1 MVRSANS
8 HPIYIDQNK
17 ESPDVFDFQNHKS
30 LQTPPKFPATM
41 ALPSTPAD
49 PPTTTATAAAATT
62 RLFTSPP
69 PPTRPPTPPLP
80 QSYHHHHHH
89 HHLLHHHNTYPPQ
102 PQPQPQPPLYTAQ
115 PLPNLAPRLP
125 ANSIHSQLATRPQH
139 DPSQGILYPVASS
152 GRGFLPKTIRPQSA
166 DHTVTVA
173 NPGGFPPRPV
183 LVAAYPHPHQVRPFG
198 DPHTQSV
205 HLIRPT
211 HLHNTLLGSTGGV
224 MSGMVKG
231 VPVSAQ
237 QKVAASQPSISDCN
251 GYKDLRDRS
260 RDDSIAT
267 VSDRKVRICD
277 SSSLYALCRSW
288 LRNGFPEENQPQYV
302 DGVKSLPKPSPAL
315 VADCHSPVKKEGD
328 KQDEEE
334 ECVEHLSP
342 TDLLHRHVKRAKKV
356 RGRLREERLQRIAR
370 YKTRLA
376 LLLPPLV
383 EQQPFRNDAAAGN

>member
-1 MVRSANS
+1 
-8 HPIYIDQNK
+8 
-17 ESPDVFDFQNHKS
+17 
-30 LQTPPKFPATM
+30 M

-89 HHLLHHHNTYPPQ
+89 HLLHHHTTYP

-267 VSDRKVRICD
+267 VSDRKVR
-277 SSSLYALCRSW
+277 
-288 LRNGFPEENQPQYV
+288 
-302 DGVKSLPKPSPAL
+302 K
-315 VADCHSPVKKEGD
+315 HS
-328 KQDEEE
+328 
-334 ECVEHLSP
+334 CSF
-342 TDLLHRHVKRAKKV
+342 
-356 RGRLREERLQRIAR
+356 I
-370 YKTRLA
+370 
-376 LLLPPLV
+376 
-383 EQQPFRNDAAAGN
+383 

>member
-1 MVRSANS
+1 
-8 HPIYIDQNK
+8 
-17 ESPDVFDFQNHKS
+17 
-30 LQTPPKFPATM
+30 M

-49 PPTTTATAAAATT
+49 PPTTTATAAAAATA

-89 HHLLHHHNTYPPQ
+89 HHLLHHHTTYP

-125 ANSIHSQLATRPQH
+125 ANSIHSQLASRPQH

-198 DPHTQSV
+198 DPHAQSV

-267 VSDRKVRICD
+267 VSDRKVR
-277 SSSLYALCRSW
+277 
-288 LRNGFPEENQPQYV
+288 
-302 DGVKSLPKPSPAL
+302 K
-315 VADCHSPVKKEGD
+315 HS
-328 KQDEEE
+328 
-334 ECVEHLSP
+334 CSF
-342 TDLLHRHVKRAKKV
+342 
-356 RGRLREERLQRIAR
+356 I
-370 YKTRLA
+370 
-376 LLLPPLV
+376 
-383 EQQPFRNDAAAGN
+383 

>member
-1 MVRSANS
+1 MEMKGLYLRQARLRRTNGRKQQAGFEPYIANKQLEELKLARSEVLTLEEGEPQFHN
-8 HPIYIDQNK
+8 PIWLEGSRGAVGAFLNEDEN
-17 ESPDVFDFQNHKS
+17 
-30 LQTPPKFPATM
+30 LG
-41 ALPSTPAD
+41 
-49 PPTTTATAAAATT
+49 
-62 RLFTSPP
+62 LFTHS
-69 PPTRPPTPPLP
+69 
-80 QSYHHHHHH
+80 
-89 HHLLHHHNTYPPQ
+89 
-102 PQPQPQPPLYTAQ
+102 
-115 PLPNLAPRLP
+115 
-125 ANSIHSQLATRPQH
+125 SQLEEQSFAFLAMSARLIPKASSGCGALRTIRDSKVEVYH
-139 DPSQGILYPVASS
+139 AESKLSSRLHRRLKGMYGYTTELCTEGWTGILYPVASS

-267 VSDRKVRICD
+267 VSDRKVR
-277 SSSLYALCRSW
+277 
-288 LRNGFPEENQPQYV
+288 
-302 DGVKSLPKPSPAL
+302 K
-315 VADCHSPVKKEGD
+315 HS
-328 KQDEEE
+328 
-334 ECVEHLSP
+334 CSF
-342 TDLLHRHVKRAKKV
+342 
-356 RGRLREERLQRIAR
+356 I
-370 YKTRLA
+370 
-376 LLLPPLV
+376 
-383 EQQPFRNDAAAGN
+383 